1 MDAKCPLSVSL
12 SPSPSGSTARKL
24 FLFSNVA
31 SWKCS
36 SVFSMIQRC
45 ISLALTLLSLLKST
59 LREESSKQTWVRSL
73 STNTDHH
80 SINSLSNIPHDA
92 RTCQALKAINVDIS
106 LLFEVKQGGFV
117 KFRFSGQSHVA
128 WNYAHNRIASSQVLL
143 LWHFHYTT
151 LYYNGLLALVTTYFT
166 H

>member
-1 MDAKCPLSVSL
+1 MLDNVVTAGFVNRWCVLNMKWCPVSLSLSPSVCLSV

-59 LREESSKQTWVRSL
+59 LREESSKQTGVRSL
-73 STNTDHH
+73 SPNTDHH
-80 SINSLSNIPHDA
+80 SIKPLSNIPHDA
-92 RTCQALKAINVDIS
+92 WTCQALKAFNVDIS
-106 LLFEVKQGGFV
+106 LLFKGKQGGLV
-117 KFRFSGQSHVA
+117 SSGFQANHM
-128 WNYAHNRIASSQVLL
+128 
-143 LWHFHYTT
+143 
-151 LYYNGLLALVTTYFT
+151 
-166 H
+166 